1 MKTWPLS
8 KFTGSTQSA
17 ARDIDMQTLDHKL
30 EEREPSG
37 PEQLRRLLMVS
48 VSIRWWEAD
57 RNLVILL
64 IDS

>member
-1 MKTWPLS
+1 
-8 KFTGSTQSA
+8 
-17 ARDIDMQTLDHKL
+17 MQRLGHEL

-37 PEQLRRLLMVS
+37 PEQLRGLLMVS
-48 VSIRWWEAD
+48 VLIRWWEAD

>member
-1 MKTWPLS
+1 
-8 KFTGSTQSA
+8 
-17 ARDIDMQTLDHKL
+17 MQTLGHKL
-30 EEREPSG
+30 EEQEPSG
-37 PEQLRRLLMVS
+37 PEQLHRLLMVS